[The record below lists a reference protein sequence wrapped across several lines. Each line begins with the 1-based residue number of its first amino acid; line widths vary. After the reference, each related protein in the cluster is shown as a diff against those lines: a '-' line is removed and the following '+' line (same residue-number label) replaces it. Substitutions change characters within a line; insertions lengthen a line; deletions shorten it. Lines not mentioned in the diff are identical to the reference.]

1 MVTDQVE
8 MTNFVERY
16 FKEIFHT
23 SCPQTIDQVVR
34 NVEPQITLNMKKSL
48 LHPVTSAE
56 IRDAFFQMH
65 ATKSPGPDGM
75 NAFFYQKFWHII
87 GNDVSAVI
95 FEFFQSG
102 NLLKSINYTHITLI
116 PKVKAPADSPHP
128 KHN

>member
-1 MVTDQVE
+1 MVIDRVE

-56 IRDAFFQMH
+56 IRDAFF
-65 ATKSPGPDGM
+65 
-75 NAFFYQKFWHII
+75 
-87 GNDVSAVI
+87 
-95 FEFFQSG
+95 
-102 NLLKSINYTHITLI
+102 
-116 PKVKAPADSPHP
+116 
-128 KHN
+128 